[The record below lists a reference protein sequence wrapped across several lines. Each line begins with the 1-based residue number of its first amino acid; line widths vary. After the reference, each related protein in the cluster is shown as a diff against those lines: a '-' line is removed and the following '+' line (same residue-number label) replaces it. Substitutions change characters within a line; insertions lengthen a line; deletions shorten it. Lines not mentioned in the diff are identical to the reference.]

1 MFGILVWVMTATLP
15 LTAYYARLMLRGHI
29 ELLSV
34 GVVVGGACVSAGII
48 QIGRSL
54 IRRR

>member
-1 MFGILVWVMTATLP
+1 MTATLP
-15 LTAYYARLMLRGHI
+15 LTAYYTRLVSRGHI
-29 ELLSV
+29 GLLSV

-48 QIGRSL
+48 QIGSSL